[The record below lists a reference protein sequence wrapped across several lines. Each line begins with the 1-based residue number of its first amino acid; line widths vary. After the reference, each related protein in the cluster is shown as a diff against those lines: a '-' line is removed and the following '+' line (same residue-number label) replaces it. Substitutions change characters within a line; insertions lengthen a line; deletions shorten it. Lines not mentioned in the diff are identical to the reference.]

1 MNNNRDL
8 KVEDISLNDRDFEK
22 PSLDSEYLEMIEE
35 EREEIDLNDDE
46 EMPAAPPSNSQ
57 DGDQSMKTAIK
68 VDPSE

>member
-1 MNNNRDL
+1 MNDNRDL

-35 EREEIDLNDDE
+35 REEIDFNDDE

-57 DGDQSMKTAIK
+57 DGD
-68 VDPSE
+68 

>member
-1 MNNNRDL
+1 
-8 KVEDISLNDRDFEK
+8 
-22 PSLDSEYLEMIEE
+22 MIEE